1 MEISLVLLVIHF
13 IYVTYFFLNR
23 QLNLVFDLHFEL
35 YVIDFEVKFHY
46 LNSILIF
53 PLHLQK
59 FLVFKFLKE
68 SGNRVALSFHML

>member
-13 IYVTYFFLNR
+13 IYVTYFILN
-23 QLNLVFDLHFEL
+23 QLNLVFDLYFEF